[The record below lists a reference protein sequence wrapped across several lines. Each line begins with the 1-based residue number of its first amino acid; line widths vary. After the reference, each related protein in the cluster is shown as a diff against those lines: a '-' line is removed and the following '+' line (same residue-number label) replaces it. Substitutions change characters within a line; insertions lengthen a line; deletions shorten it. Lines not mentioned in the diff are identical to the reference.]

1 MLVIRQEQ
9 FAALRRAQIARFDFE
24 AYEHVQLYFP
34 QRCEELGNQA
44 AMQMV
49 RDGLKRAR
57 GYGLESERDLL
68 RYLNLL
74 FHFGDGFELSP
85 ANAWALTLLESARP
99 ASVRMDLLMDEAFR
113 RLYPLDPG
121 PVQEVVL
128 ETDEFDGIVWGD
140 SSVGADYVATSIKP
154 EIDYFPQRPE
164 LGSLPTEP
172 PDPLDIDEEDL
183 PDEESEW
190 DEPEAVDGR

>member
-9 FAALRRAQIARFDFE
+9 FAALGRAQIARFYFE

-44 AMQMV
+44 AIQMV

-85 ANAWALTLLESARP
+85 ANAWALPFLESTRP

-113 RLYPLDPG
+113 RLYPPETA
-121 PVQEVVL
+121 PAHEVAD
-128 ETDEFDGIVWGD
+128 EPEEFDGIVWGD
-140 SSVGADYVATSIKP
+140 SSVGADYIPTSIQP
-154 EIDYFPQRPE
+154 EIDYFPQKPG